1 MLPECVMKLKSLIFK
16 CINLTVVF
24 TLFLSTLNIGETI
37 IPVSFSEP
45 QDGQFVS
52 KTDVT
57 LELIEPVCGLDLSD
71 LERVEQTDVCV

>member
-1 MLPECVMKLKSLIFK
+1 MKLKSLIFK

-52 KTDVT
+52 KIDVT
-57 LELIEPVCGLDLSD
+57 LELIEPVCGLDLGD
-71 LERVEQTDVCV
+71 LECVEQTYVCVGNLGL